1 MLDVRVAGKA
11 LVLLPP
17 TGVQQHAVAVVLVHR
32 LHLLVPSLADGLLH
46 LRGPGLDQ
54 QVERGRDEGEAD
66 VLDHLGLVWRN
77 GDGPLLEINLQ
88 RGVSQGASVLSLYL
102 DAVDV
107 KSVFPVLSW
116 QHYKHRLGARP
127 PQINE
132 LHRKV
137 ARIAF
142 YSGSS
147 YIISLVIRK

>member
-1 MLDVRVAGKA
+1 MRVTRQRRI
-11 LVLLPP
+11 LLPP
-17 TGVQQHAVAVVLVHR
+17 AGVQQHAVAVVLVHR

-88 RGVSQGASVLSLYL
+88 RGVSQGVSVLSLYL